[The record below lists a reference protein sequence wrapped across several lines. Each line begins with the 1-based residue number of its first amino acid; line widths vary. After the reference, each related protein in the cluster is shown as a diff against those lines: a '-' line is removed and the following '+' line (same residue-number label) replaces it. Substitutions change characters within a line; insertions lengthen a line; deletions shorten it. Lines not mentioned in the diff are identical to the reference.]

1 MKISKTTVCLAFLIL
16 FGSTQS
22 AFAQKKS
29 EKESEVQILFGTIQ
43 PFLLK
48 GWNAEI
54 DYFTPKMVFNYSH
67 GWSLELKDQ
76 TVVGEAKEQH
86 LSLHLPYST
95 GFGVGY
101 RFTEGF
107 NARFEGKLH
116 KFQAYYEDESFD
128 KNNLIGEY
136 STITLGAGIYY
147 VYKPFK
153 NKDNALKGITTST
166 SIRYWY
172 KVSSTLENDKLSYF
186 NRITNKQE
194 IHKASE
200 IGIAN
205 TPWLFNI
212 SIGYSFSTKK

>member
-1 MKISKTTVCLAFLIL
+1 MKNLKIKLSVCVLIL
-16 FGSTQS
+16 IGLNQST
-22 AFAQKKS
+22 FAQEKS
-29 EKESEVQILFGTIQ
+29 DNEITILFGTIQ
-43 PFLLK
+43 PFLLQ
-48 GWNAEI
+48 GGNVEI
-54 DYFTPKMVFNYSH
+54 NYLTNKIIFEYSH

-95 GFGVGY
+95 GFGIGY
-101 RFTEGF
+101 RFTENF

-116 KFQAYYEDESFD
+116 KFQVYYEDEPFD

-136 STITLGAGIYY
+136 STVTLGTGIYY
-147 VYKPFK
+147 TYKPFK

-172 KVSSTLENDKLSYF
+172 KVNSTLDNDELSYF

-212 SIGYSFSTKK
+212 SIGYSFGVKTK